1 MLISTNSFP
10 LGPIVRKARYSS
22 VLMLFMSDA
31 SSSILHEYAVRYA
44 ENIKTSVPSMIPHW
58 EKQYGIA
65 KTETPII
72 PKISQWLVRFI

>member
-44 ENIKTSVPSMIPHW
+44 ENIKTSVPSMIPH
-58 EKQYGIA
+58 
-65 KTETPII
+65 
-72 PKISQWLVRFI
+72 